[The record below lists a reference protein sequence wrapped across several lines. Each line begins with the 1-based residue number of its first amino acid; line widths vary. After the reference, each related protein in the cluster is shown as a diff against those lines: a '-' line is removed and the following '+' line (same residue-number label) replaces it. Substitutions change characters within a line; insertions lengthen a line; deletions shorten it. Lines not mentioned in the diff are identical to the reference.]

1 MVGLCLLEENT
12 DVQKRGGAKG
22 AIITLVS
29 YIDVCTDGKD

>member
-1 MVGLCLLEENT
+1 MFIRGKYRCSEEW
-12 DVQKRGGAKG
+12 GAKG

>member
-1 MVGLCLLEENT
+1 MFIRGKYRCSEEG
-12 DVQKRGGAKG
+12 GGAKG